1 MDETFAEDGN
11 ENSIKR
17 RNHAGPLPRVIYDLF
32 LNCIRLRCAATL
44 PKWIPSGPE
53 LKAAGFPKPKG
64 GITRRERFKNWAERM
79 DVRFDAEANSDVL
92 VHKRTGKIIVPIEE
106 FETVVKKIHSQGHHD
121 VKKTFALVRTQYSL
135 IEILPNIS

>member
-1 MDETFAEDGN
+1 
-11 ENSIKR
+11 
-17 RNHAGPLPRVIYDLF
+17 
-32 LNCIRLRCAATL
+32 
-44 PKWIPSGPE
+44 
-53 LKAAGFPKPKG
+53 
-64 GITRRERFKNWAERM
+64 M